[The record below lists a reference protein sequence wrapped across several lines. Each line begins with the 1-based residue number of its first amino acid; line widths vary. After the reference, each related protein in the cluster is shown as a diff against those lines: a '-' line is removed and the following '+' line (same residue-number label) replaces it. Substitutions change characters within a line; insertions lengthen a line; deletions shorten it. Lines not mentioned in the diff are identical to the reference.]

1 MHVRAWRNFKRMQA
15 SACAFASL
23 VYLGAVIHA
32 WRVLPGSSSLKLAV
46 TLAFPAFYFV
56 ACLVLPL
63 QIRPVR
69 KVLKRYVWMSFAAGF
84 GQTPGSVISG
94 LGLLA
99 FAAGFIYLQIAGV
112 ATGGR
117 YPAGVFSGYGAGIGI
132 LFAQALLVFALER
145 EPKIREIIEQPGT
158 MP

>member
-15 SACAFASL
+15 SACVFATL
-23 VYLGAVIHA
+23 IYTGAVLHA
-32 WRVLPGSSSLKLAV
+32 WRVLPGAWSLKLAV

-56 ACLVLPL
+56 CALVLPL
-63 QIRPVR
+63 RIPTLRR
-69 KVLKRYVWMSFAAGF
+69 LLKRYVWMSFAAGF
-84 GQTPGSVISG
+84 GQTPISVLTG

-99 FAAGFIYLQIAGV
+99 FAAVFIYLQVAGV
-112 ATGGR
+112 AHGGR

-145 EPKIREIIEQPGT
+145 EPKIREIIER
-158 MP
+158 